1 MLIIGIDPGI
11 SGSICFF
18 QDGKIIDVVE
28 MPTMTEG
35 KKNKKQVNGSQIFNE
50 ISDRIRKLDKR
61 DIKEIIEQVSAMPGQ
76 GVTSMFN
83 FGQSFGILKGICSA
97 MQLPMY
103 FVRPAK
109 WKKYFN
115 LINSEKDASRT
126 RAIEIFP
133 YFSGQLS
140 RKKDS
145 NKADAI
151 LIASF
156 YYETY
161 KIEEQKKNTRQIHDT
176 FKCEVL
182 NMEADIASQAVGLG
196 TNTDFSLISL
206 FLRADIIVKSVIII
220 LIVCSIYSWAVII
233 DKFRLFK
240 KINKSSDDFEEKF
253 WDSKSAE
260 TFYNSLPAKVDD
272 PMAIVFKDTMESLLK
287 KKFKSNLSEKMSTF
301 LEVGIEKQMSKID
314 KGFTFLATVGSTA
327 PFIGLFGT
335 VWGIMNSFQSI
346 AISRNTS
353 LAIVAPGI
361 AEALFAT
368 ALGLLAA
375 IPAVVAYNKFNTDS
389 QKYSQKLENFSKRF
403 LTII

>member
-18 QDGKIIDVVE
+18 KDGIILDVIE

-35 KKNKKQVNGSQIFNE
+35 KKNKRQVNGSQIYNE
-50 ISDRIRKLDKR
+50 FSKRINKNQNQSIRV
-61 DIKEIIEQVSAMPGQ
+61 IVEQVSAMPGQ

-133 YFSGQLS
+133 YFSSQLS
-140 RKKDS
+140 KKKDS

-161 KIEEQKKNTRQIHDT
+161 KIE
-176 FKCEVL
+176 
-182 NMEADIASQAVGLG
+182 G
-196 TNTDFSLISL
+196 
-206 FLRADIIVKSVIII
+206 
-220 LIVCSIYSWAVII
+220 
-233 DKFRLFK
+233 
-240 KINKSSDDFEEKF
+240 
-253 WDSKSAE
+253 
-260 TFYNSLPAKVDD
+260 
-272 PMAIVFKDTMESLLK
+272 
-287 KKFKSNLSEKMSTF
+287 
-301 LEVGIEKQMSKID
+301 
-314 KGFTFLATVGSTA
+314 
-327 PFIGLFGT
+327 
-335 VWGIMNSFQSI
+335 
-346 AISRNTS
+346 
-353 LAIVAPGI
+353 
-361 AEALFAT
+361 
-368 ALGLLAA
+368 
-375 IPAVVAYNKFNTDS
+375 
-389 QKYSQKLENFSKRF
+389 
-403 LTII
+403 

>member
-18 QDGKIIDVVE
+18 QDGKIVDVVE

-35 KKNKKQVNGSQIFNE
+35 KKNKKQVNGSQIVNE
-50 ISDRIRKLDKR
+50 ISEKIKELDKR
-61 DIKEIIEQVSAMPGQ
+61 EIKVVIEQVSAMPGQ

-133 YFSGQLS
+133 YFSSQLS

-161 KIEEQKKNTRQIHDT
+161 KTEE
-176 FKCEVL
+176 
-182 NMEADIASQAVGLG
+182 
-196 TNTDFSLISL
+196 
-206 FLRADIIVKSVIII
+206 
-220 LIVCSIYSWAVII
+220 
-233 DKFRLFK
+233 
-240 KINKSSDDFEEKF
+240 
-253 WDSKSAE
+253 
-260 TFYNSLPAKVDD
+260 
-272 PMAIVFKDTMESLLK
+272 
-287 KKFKSNLSEKMSTF
+287 
-301 LEVGIEKQMSKID
+301 
-314 KGFTFLATVGSTA
+314 
-327 PFIGLFGT
+327 
-335 VWGIMNSFQSI
+335 
-346 AISRNTS
+346 
-353 LAIVAPGI
+353 
-361 AEALFAT
+361 
-368 ALGLLAA
+368 
-375 IPAVVAYNKFNTDS
+375 
-389 QKYSQKLENFSKRF
+389 
-403 LTII
+403 

>member
-1 MLIIGIDPGI
+1 MLRNGIDPGI
-11 SGSICFF
+11 SGSICVF
-18 QDGKIIDVVE
+18 QDGRIIDVVE

-50 ISDRIRKLDKR
+50 ISEKIKKLDK
-61 DIKEIIEQVSAMPGQ
+61 KEIKVVIEQVSAMPGQ

-126 RAIEIFP
+126 RAIEVFP

-161 KIEEQKKNTRQIHDT
+161 KTEE
-176 FKCEVL
+176 
-182 NMEADIASQAVGLG
+182 
-196 TNTDFSLISL
+196 
-206 FLRADIIVKSVIII
+206 
-220 LIVCSIYSWAVII
+220 
-233 DKFRLFK
+233 
-240 KINKSSDDFEEKF
+240 
-253 WDSKSAE
+253 
-260 TFYNSLPAKVDD
+260 
-272 PMAIVFKDTMESLLK
+272 
-287 KKFKSNLSEKMSTF
+287 
-301 LEVGIEKQMSKID
+301 
-314 KGFTFLATVGSTA
+314 
-327 PFIGLFGT
+327 
-335 VWGIMNSFQSI
+335 
-346 AISRNTS
+346 
-353 LAIVAPGI
+353 
-361 AEALFAT
+361 
-368 ALGLLAA
+368 
-375 IPAVVAYNKFNTDS
+375 
-389 QKYSQKLENFSKRF
+389 
-403 LTII
+403 